1 MGSGFVCIIDH
12 MSSVKKIKPLFYV
25 STLNAAVAL
34 ALTFSP
40 IPTYAQDG
48 LHLYGTIDTGLGW
61 THSSG
66 ESNTKGMI
74 DNGQTDSFWGLR
86 GSETLTNGFSA
97 TFTLESGFSP
107 STGGLE
113 DEGRLFNYAAWIGL
127 EQAELGALRL
137 GRQNPVAQQFAD
149 ELEIAPWADFGLGA
163 LFKAADN
170 YQLSDSMSYLTPT
183 YAGFQAGLSYSFNAN
198 EGEYPQT
205 SHNARALS
213 TGLRYEEGPFYA
225 TLTYDRLSPGHDHL
239 PGQRAAQAWQL
250 GASYD
255 FTSFRLAAGWSSQS
269 NGFVGLNGGGD
280 EGIGP
285 PEFVQ
290 GGRVQAWF
298 VGAALPVGPG
308 ELLAQWSVAKPNWT
322 WQDSARRA
330 KTVQTYSLGYVYELS
345 PRTSV
350 YAFAAGGRNFS
361 LEDTFTANNTR
372 SKRVA
377 TGITHH
383 F

>member
-1 MGSGFVCIIDH
+1 M
-12 MSSVKKIKPLFYV
+12 KKTIQPLFYANTV
-25 STLNAAVAL
+25 NVVAAL
-34 ALTFSP
+34 ALIFSSA
-40 IPTYAQDG
+40 PTYAKEG
-48 LHLYGTIDTGLGW
+48 LHLYGTIDTGIGW
-61 THSSG
+61 THLSG
-66 ESNTKGMI
+66 EGSTNGMI
-74 DNGQTDSFWGLR
+74 DNGQTDSLWGLR
-86 GSETLTNGFSA
+86 GSEPLANGFNA

-113 DEGRLFNYAAWIGL
+113 EEDRLFNYAAWIGL
-127 EQAELGALRL
+127 EQAELGVLRL

-170 YQLSDSMSYLTPT
+170 YQLSDSISYLTPT
-183 YAGFQAGLSYSFNAN
+183 YGGVQAALSYSFNAS
-198 EGEYPQT
+198 EGEHLQS

-225 TLTYDRLSPGHDHL
+225 TLTYDRLLPRHDHL

-255 FTSFRLAAGWSSQS
+255 FSAFQLAAGWSSQS
-269 NGFVGLNGGGD
+269 NGFVGLNGGGQK
-280 EGIGP
+280 GMGP
-285 PEFVQ
+285 LEFVQ
-290 GGRVQAWF
+290 GGRVKAWF
-298 VGAALPVGPG
+298 VGASLPVGPG
-308 ELLAQWSVAKPNWT
+308 EFMAQWSVAKPNWT
-322 WQDSARRA
+322 WQDSAQRA
-330 KTVQTYSLGYVYELS
+330 KTVQIYSLGYVYELS

-361 LEDTFTANNTR
+361 LEDTFTEGNTH

-377 TGITHH
+377 AGITHH